1 MVDIEILSSCLENA
15 GVYADICNAE
25 NDLDLR
31 DFVESSL
38 QFIAII
44 VAIEEAFSIEIPDE
58 YLVIDTFAS
67 LRNLITII
75 DELMRC
81 KT

>member
-15 GVYADICNAE
+15 GVYADICNTE

-58 YLVIDTFAS
+58 YLVIDNFAS

-75 DELMRC
+75 DQLMQC
-81 KT
+81 KE